1 MKKIF
6 YFVML
11 STLVLS
17 LPINAQY
24 KGYEKSVEIG
34 YAIGV
39 GEYNNNILNLSMI
52 NGYRFNN
59 TFYAGIGVGVGYS
72 DALNGVDIS
81 TENVTT
87 EYRTEAI
94 LIPIFAH
101 IKFNLSKDNKISPF
115 LSLNAGYTLDANQY
129 LRDAPGFYLQPNFGV
144 DNKLTDKTSIYGLVG
159 LNLQHFNYSYTR
171 NVTTTDSDWD
181 ITTKSEML
189 KAIEIKV
196 GFKF

>member
-101 IKFNLSKDNKISPF
+101 IKFNLNKDNKISPF